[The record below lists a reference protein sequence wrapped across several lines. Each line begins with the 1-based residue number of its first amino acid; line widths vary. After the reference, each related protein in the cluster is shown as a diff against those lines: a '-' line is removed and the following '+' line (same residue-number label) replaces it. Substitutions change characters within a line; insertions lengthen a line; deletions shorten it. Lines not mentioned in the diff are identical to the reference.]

1 MDDEGFARGNADE
14 LFRLRD
20 DIRRSGA
27 DLVMVMSVDHLY
39 RLDYR
44 DVVRTHLDHDAE
56 LTLVV
61 TDISERYGENAGDHA
76 VVECDADG
84 RLTGFAY
91 KPDEPA
97 TTVVATEVFC
107 YRADVLVEVLEELH
121 REQATTTSDR
131 DQGDSGLGD
140 FGDLLVPAMVER
152 GRTVGHRFDGY
163 WRDLGQP
170 HHYLNAHLELARRE
184 ADVFESSWPVRTQ
197 QPQRESAYV
206 AGGAVVN
213 DSLLSPGSVVRGT
226 ATRSVLG
233 PGVVVE
239 EGAEVVE
246 SVVFGDTVVRS
257 GARVERAI
265 VDSGCELRDGANV
278 GGHDVALDD
287 PKAIPIIGRDSVVSA
302 FLGPGSRVPP
312 GTTD

>member
-1 MDDEGFARGNADE
+1 
-14 LFRLRD
+14 
-20 DIRRSGA
+20 
-27 DLVMVMSVDHLY
+27 
-39 RLDYR
+39 
-44 DVVRTHLDHDAE
+44 
-56 LTLVV
+56 
-61 TDISERYGENAGDHA
+61 
-76 VVECDADG
+76 
-84 RLTGFAY
+84 
-91 KPDEPA
+91 
-97 TTVVATEVFC
+97 
-107 YRADVLVEVLEELH
+107 
-121 REQATTTSDR
+121 
-131 DQGDSGLGD
+131 
-140 FGDLLVPAMVER
+140 
-152 GRTVGHRFDGY
+152 
-163 WRDLGQP
+163 
-170 HHYLNAHLELARRE
+170 
-184 ADVFESSWPVRTQ
+184 VFESSWPVRTQ

-233 PGVVVE
+233 RGVVVE

-265 VDSGCELRDGANV
+265 VDSGCELRDGASV